1 MLFETLKQFYIAL
14 GTIYFGLL
22 AGISKDISNF
32 IKKPIKSKIL
42 KNIIDV
48 ITVIVFSLLFIL
60 CINVVNFG
68 EIRLYLLVVFLLGY
82 VLERISL
89 GNLVDFIL
97 DKVYNLFKVF
107 ISKVSKLKFV
117 KRMFSLDGKKRKK
130 VSKNR

>member
-22 AGISKDISNF
+22 AGIFKDISNF
-32 IKKPIKSKIL
+32 IKKPINSKVL
-42 KNIIDV
+42 KNILDV

-97 DKVYNLFKVF
+97 DKVYNLCKVF
-107 ISKVSKLKFV
+107 ISKISKLKFV
-117 KRMFSLDGKKRKK
+117 KRMFGLDSKKRKK

>member
-48 ITVIVFSLLFIL
+48 IMVIVFSLLFIL

>member
-32 IKKPIKSKIL
+32 IKKPINSKIL

-107 ISKVSKLKFV
+107 ISKISKLKFV
-117 KRMFSLDGKKRKK
+117 KRMFILDSKKRKK